1 MEDLFFI
8 ISKLGTLFYRPS
20 NILFFFL
27 IFLFFYI
34 PKVNFLIKFV
44 YFFMLLILFFPFG
57 LITLNKLEERIPIPK
72 NIPND
77 IENIIVLGGFEEL
90 GLYISRSQL
99 HFNGSSERIIMAV
112 KLSSQFQDS
121 KIVFVG
127 GDASLEKKE
136 STKTNSD
143 VVKEFFD
150 IIQFDEDNYFF
161 IKGSRNTYENI
172 KDLKNNLN
180 MSGNNLVITSAFH
193 MPRVIGILKKN
204 NLKAIPYPVDYLTKK
219 NLNFTSLKTYVS
231 SFSVSQNLYWLDFSA
246 REYLALLI
254 YRITNKTNVLFP
266 RI

>member
-1 MEDLFFI
+1 LEDLFFI
-8 ISKLGTLFYRPS
+8 ISKLGAFFYKPS

-27 IFLFFYI
+27 IILFFYI

-44 YFFMLLILFFPFG
+44 YSIMLLILFFPFG
-57 LITLNKLEERIPIPK
+57 LIILNKLEERIPIPI

-90 GLYISRSQL
+90 DLYINRGQL

-112 KLSSQFQDS
+112 KLSSQFQNS

-127 GDASLEKKE
+127 GDASLKKKE
-136 STKTNSD
+136 SNITNSD

-150 IIQFDEDNYFF
+150 IIQFDEDNYLF
-161 IKGSRNTYENI
+161 IKGSRNTHENI
-172 KDLKNNLN
+172 KDLKNNLD
-180 MSGNNLVITSAFH
+180 MRGNNLIITSAFH
-193 MPRVIGILKKN
+193 MPRVVGILKKN
-204 NLKAIPYPVDYLTKK
+204 NLKAIPYPVDYFTKK
-219 NLNFTSLKTYVS
+219 NSNFTSLKTYFS
-231 SFSVSQNLYWLDFSA
+231 LFSVSQNLVWLDFST
-246 REYLALLI
+246 REFLALLI